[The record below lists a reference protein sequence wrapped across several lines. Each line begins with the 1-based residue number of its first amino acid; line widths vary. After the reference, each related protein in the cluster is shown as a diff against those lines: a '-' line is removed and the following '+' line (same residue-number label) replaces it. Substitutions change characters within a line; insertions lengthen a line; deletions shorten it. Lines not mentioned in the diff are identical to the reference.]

1 MPNDN
6 PTPDRTEPER
16 QARLLAA
23 EIDAAGDDLA
33 ANGPVSA
40 AALRQRLEELEK
52 EWAEAAGREAAA
64 RPRQR

>member
-6 PTPDRTEPER
+6 PTTDRTEAER

-33 ANGPVSA
+33 ANGPVLP
-40 AALRQRLEELEK
+40 AALRQRLEELER
-52 EWAEAAGREAAA
+52 EWAEAAGREAEA

>member
-6 PTPDRTEPER
+6 PTPDRTEAER

-33 ANGPVSA
+33 ANGPVSP
-40 AALRQRLEELEK
+40 AALLQRLAALER
-52 EWAEAAGREAAA
+52 EWAEAPGRETEAD
-64 RPRQR
+64 PRQR